1 MEKIRAGCENMGLK
15 IVGTP
20 IGNLDDISQRALET
34 LRNSDAILCEDT
46 RQTLKLLKHY
56 SISKKLISFN
66 DNNASEKIPKIVEAL
81 KHGREYAL
89 VSDAGMPV
97 ISDPGFNLVD
107 ACHEND
113 VEVDVIPGP
122 SALVSVVAASGL
134 NTSHFIFL
142 GFLPRGSKL
151 RRTLRMVSEL
161 KMATVFYESPYRLK
175 NTLKEICNISPDA
188 RVFVAREMTKIHQT
202 FYRGTPCEV
211 AKEVVEK
218 GEISVVVEWPKRK
231 HDVNTN

>member
-1 MEKIRAGCENMGLK
+1 MGLK

-20 IGNLDDISQRALET
+20 IGNLADITPRALET
-34 LRNSDAILCEDT
+34 LQSVDVILCEDT

-66 DNNASEKIPKIVEAL
+66 DKNSSEKIQKILEEL
-81 KHGREYAL
+81 KKGKEYAL

-113 VEVDVIPGP
+113 IEVDVIPGP
-122 SALVSVVAASGL
+122 SAVVSAVAASGL
-134 NTSHFIFL
+134 NTSHFVFL

-151 RRTLRMVSEL
+151 RRTLKTVSEL

-175 NTLKEICNISPDA
+175 ATLEEICKISPDA
-188 RVFVAREMTKIHQT
+188 RVFVAREMTKVHQT
-202 FYRGTPCEV
+202 FYRGNPCEL
-211 AKEVVEK
+211 AEKVVEK
-218 GEISVVVEWPKRK
+218 GEISVVVEWSKRK
-231 HDVNTN
+231 RNVNID

>member
-1 MEKIRAGCENMGLK
+1 MGLK

-20 IGNLDDISQRALET
+20 IGNLADITSRALET
-34 LRNSDAILCEDT
+34 LQNVDVILCEDT

-66 DNNASEKIPKIVEAL
+66 DKNSSEKIQKILEEL
-81 KHGREYAL
+81 KKGKEYAL

-113 VEVDVIPGP
+113 IEVDVIPGP
-122 SALVSVVAASGL
+122 SAVVSAVAASGL
-134 NTSHFIFL
+134 NTSHFVFL

-151 RRTLRMVSEL
+151 RKTLKTVSEL

-175 NTLKEICNISPDA
+175 ATLEEICKISPDA
-188 RVFVAREMTKIHQT
+188 RVFVAREMTKVHQT
-202 FYRGTPCEV
+202 FYRGNPCEL
-211 AKEVVEK
+211 AEEVVEK

-231 HDVNTN
+231 RNVNID

>member
-1 MEKIRAGCENMGLK
+1 MGLK

-20 IGNLDDISQRALET
+20 IGNLSDISARALDT
-34 LRNSDAILCEDT
+34 LRNCDAILCEDT
-46 RQTLKLLKHY
+46 RQTLKLLSHY

-66 DNNASEKIPKIVEAL
+66 DKNSTEKIPKIIEKL
-81 KHGREYAL
+81 KKGNDYAL

-107 ACHEND
+107 ACHRNE

-122 SALVSVVAASGL
+122 SALVSVIAASGL
-134 NTSHFIFL
+134 NASHFVFL

-151 RRTLRMVSEL
+151 RKTLKSVSEL

-175 NTLKEICNISPDA
+175 NTLKEICAISPEA
-188 RVFVAREMTKIHQT
+188 RVFVAREMTKVHQS
-202 FYRGTPCEV
+202 FYRGNPCELV
-211 AKEVVEK
+211 EKVIEK
-218 GEISVVVEWPKRK
+218 GEISVVVEWPKK
-231 HDVNTN
+231 KQNVNN